1 MSSGNF
7 RIFPASIPGLSIPG
21 LSNAGLSCTRLL
33 LALSLL
39 ITAAGASAHDN
50 TLYYNQVSIDVSAS
64 AEVEN
69 DTMIVNLYAMQESVD
84 AKDASDRVNEIVNQ
98 ALAGLKKHPE
108 IEVKTESYTTTP
120 VYNKSQIVSWRV
132 RQNIS
137 LKSKNMTQ
145 LSQLLGGL
153 QRQMKLSSIG
163 FDVSKEQRQA
173 HTDRLIDEALS
184 AYDKRASQ
192 VASKIKGGGYRIVNM
207 NISTSGSDSP
217 RPYMAMRAMAAEA
230 DFAGVS
236 PQTEGGKST
245 LTVRVNGTIELQ

>member
-1 MSSGNF
+1 MSSGIF
-7 RIFPASIPGLSIPG
+7 RIFPVSSVRFASK
-21 LSNAGLSCTRLL
+21 RLI

-39 ITAAGASAHDN
+39 ITAVTASAHDN
-50 TLYYNQVSIDVSAS
+50 TLYYNQVSIDASAS

-69 DTMIVNLYAMQESVD
+69 DTMIVRLYAMQESVD
-84 AKDASDRVNEIVNQ
+84 AKDASDRVNDIVNQ
-98 ALAGLKKHPE
+98 ALADLKQYPD
-108 IEVKTESYTTTP
+108 IEVKTESYTTSP

-153 QRQMKLSSIG
+153 QRKMKLASIG

-173 HTDRLIDEALS
+173 HTDRLIDEALT

-207 NISTSGSDSP
+207 NISTSGSESP

>member
-1 MSSGNF
+1 MSSGIF
-7 RIFPASIPGLSIPG
+7 RIFSVSSICFAS
-21 LSNAGLSCTRLL
+21 TRLIF
-33 LALSLL
+33 ALSLL
-39 ITAAGASAHDN
+39 IIAASAFAHDN
-50 TLYYNQVSIDVSAS
+50 TLYYNQVSIDASAS

-69 DTMIVNLYAMQESVD
+69 DTMIVKLYAMQESVD

-98 ALAGLKKHPE
+98 ALADLKQHPD
-108 IEVKTESYTTTP
+108 IEVKTESYTTSP

-207 NISTSGSDSP
+207 NISTSGSESP

>member
-1 MSSGNF
+1 MSSGTF
-7 RIFPASIPGLSIPG
+7 GIIPPG
-21 LSNAGLSCTRLL
+21 IAGLTCARLI

-39 ITAAGASAHDN
+39 VFAASAAAHDN
-50 TLYYNQVSIDVSAS
+50 TLYYNQVSIDASAS

-98 ALAGLKKHPE
+98 ALADLKKHPD
-108 IEVKTESYTTTP
+108 IEVKTESYTTSP

-137 LKSKNMTQ
+137 LKSKDMTQ

-153 QRQMKLSSIG
+153 QRKMKLGSIG
-163 FDVSKEQRQA
+163 FDVSKEQRQT
-173 HTDRLIDEALS
+173 HTDRLIDEALT

-207 NISTSGSDSP
+207 NISTSGSESP
-217 RPYMAMRAMAAEA
+217 RPYMAMRAMAA
-230 DFAGVS
+230 
-236 PQTEGGKST
+236 
-245 LTVRVNGTIELQ
+245 